1 MSVSKAEANKVF
13 SRYAPF
19 IRDHIYSQG
28 WSELRDVQIEAAKV
42 VFDSDDDL
50 LITSA
55 TASGKTEAAFFPVL
69 SLMNE
74 EGAENFLVLY
84 IAPLKSLINDQFS
97 RMEFLCSEAGIP
109 VCRWHGDVGAAP
121 KKRFLKEPS
130 GILQITPESLES
142 MLLNR
147 PNDIP
152 RIFAAL
158 RFVILDE
165 IHTLP
170 GRDRGE
176 QTRCIVER
184 ISRLIGR
191 SPRRIGLSATVGD
204 TGAYAA
210 WLCSG
215 GARTCRVV
223 DIPQDRLRW
232 RLFLEHF
239 YSDSAPAAA
248 DADGREQE
256 PSAQLYAAD
265 AAADFIYRAV
275 KNKKSIVFSN
285 SREETEHTT
294 ATLRQIASKRSEPDV
309 FYIHHGNLSAAIR
322 EEAETALKDDQKPS
336 VACATVTLE
345 LGIDIG
351 RLERVVNVESPNTVA
366 GFLQRIGRSG
376 RRGNPC
382 EMLMVFREEKPI
394 SQAAVYQLIPWQ
406 LLQGIAVVQLY
417 LEERWVEPPVLKS
430 LPVSLLFHQVLAAV
444 GSSGSLAVPRL
455 AGRVLSLKCFAG
467 VEPGQLSVLIGQ
479 MVKNSFLSLDDKN
492 ELTVGEKGERLL
504 SDYHFY
510 AVFKDSEDFMVR
522 EGSEE
527 IGTVAAVPPI
537 GDRFALAGRVWEVQ
551 EFDVSRRLVYVK
563 RVDGKMEIA
572 WPGDYGEIHTKIMQ
586 RMKRVLEED
595 AVYPYLGPNAIKRL
609 GDARDLAAKT
619 GILDRPVVALGRN
632 SFVMFPW
639 LGTRAVRTLK
649 RFLIHRCSRP
659 LGLSSVENT
668 NSYYL
673 TFRLASGGADDV
685 TEQMKRQLAL
695 WPVDAHE
702 LVGENEFPVRE
713 KFDPDV
719 PQELLREAF
728 CRDCLDVGQLESFVA
743 SL

>member
-1 MSVSKAEANKVF
+1 MPVSKSEANAVF

-19 IRDHIYSQG
+19 IRDYIYSQG
-28 WSELRDVQIEAAKV
+28 WTELRDVQLEAAKI

-69 SLMNE
+69 SLME
-74 EGAENFLVLY
+74 SEGANDFLVLY

-97 RMEFLCSEAGIP
+97 RMELLCDGAGIP
-109 VCRWHGDVGAAP
+109 VCRWHGDVPAAP
-121 KKRFLKEPS
+121 KKRFLKDPA

-152 RIFAAL
+152 RIFANL
-158 RFVILDE
+158 KFVILDE

-176 QTRCIVER
+176 QTRSIVER

-191 SPRRIGLSATVGD
+191 APRRIGLSATVGD
-204 TGAYAA
+204 TDAYAA

-215 GARTCRVV
+215 GARKCRVV
-223 DIPQDRLRW
+223 DIPQDRLKW
-232 RLFLEHF
+232 RLYLEHF
-239 YSDSAPAAA
+239 YSDSARAET
-248 DADGREQE
+248 DADGNGDA
-256 PSAQLYAAD
+256 PASYAAD
-265 AAADFIYRAV
+265 AAADFIYRSV

-285 SREETEHTT
+285 SREETEHVT
-294 ATLRQIASKRSEPDV
+294 ATLRQIASKRGEPDV

-322 EEAETALKDDQKPS
+322 EEAETALKDDAKPS

-351 RLERVVNVESPNTVA
+351 RLERVVNVESPNTVT

-382 EMLMVFREEKPI
+382 EMLMIFREEKPI
-394 SQAAVYQLIPWQ
+394 SQAPIYQLSPWQ
-406 LLQGIAVVQLY
+406 LIQGIAVVQLY
-417 LEERWVEPPVLKS
+417 LEERWVEPPLLKT

-444 GSSGSLAVPRL
+444 GSSGSLPVPRL
-455 AGRVLSLKCFAG
+455 AGKVLNLRCFAG
-467 VEPGQLSVLIGQ
+467 VEPAQLTQLISH

-492 ELTVGEKGERLL
+492 ELTVGEKGEKLL

-527 IGTVAAVPPI
+527 IGTVSAVPPV

-551 EFDVSRRLVYVK
+551 EFDVTRRLVYVK
-563 RVDGKMEIA
+563 RVEGKMEIA
-572 WPGDYGEIHTKIMQ
+572 WPGDYGEIHTKIMR
-586 RMKRVLEED
+586 RMKRVLSED
-595 AVYPYLGPNAIKRL
+595 TVYPYLGPNAAKRL
-609 GDARDLAAKT
+609 SDARDLAAKT
-619 GILDRPVVALGRN
+619 GILDKPVIALGKN

-649 RFLIHRCSRP
+649 RFLMHRCSQGLR
-659 LGLSSVENT
+659 LSSVENT

-673 TFRLASGGADDV
+673 TFKLADGGAEDV
-685 TEQMKRQLAL
+685 RKEMKRQIAL
-695 WPVDAHE
+695 KKVDPHE
-702 LVGENEFPVRE
+702 LVGINEFPVKE

-728 CRDCLDVGQLESFVA
+728 CRDCLDVGQLIDFVA